1 MRRRVIEPDE
11 IDLAILRVLKS
22 GSKNQRQL
30 SFEVEKPYSTLRS
43 RVLNLEDS
51 GLVKS
56 EDTRSCVMLSVT
68 SGGLEVLESYSVRAK
83 A

>member
-11 IDLAILRVLKS
+11 IDLAILGALKG
-22 GSKNQRQL
+22 GSKNQRRL
-30 SFEVEKPYSTLRS
+30 SFEVKLPYSTLRN

-56 EDTRSCVMLSVT
+56 KDTRSCVMLSVT

>member
-43 RVLNLEDS
+43 RVLNLENS
-51 GLVKS
+51 GLIKS
-56 EDTRSCVMLSVT
+56 EDLRNAVLLSIT
-68 SGGLEVLESYSVRAK
+68 AGGLEVLESYSVRDGV
-83 A
+83 